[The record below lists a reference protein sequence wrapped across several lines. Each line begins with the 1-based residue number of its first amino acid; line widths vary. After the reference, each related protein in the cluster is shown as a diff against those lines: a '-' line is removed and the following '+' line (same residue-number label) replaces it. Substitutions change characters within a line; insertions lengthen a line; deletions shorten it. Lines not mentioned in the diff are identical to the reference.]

1 MTIPR
6 ATLDS
11 RASHACFKL
20 FLSMR
25 QITFLPTP
33 VRSIR
38 ISLHPALLYSITPQ
52 RHHFIPRSSLSS
64 LPSTLLNHFSNPL
77 VYSKLL
83 SFVDSLLFSIILLS
97 CQSISTYLLLFFII
111 PSFPQT
117 LLPRLP
123 RSFPSHL
130 SFLSLSTTSLF
141 PLLRGKK
148 QTGHN
153 DAKIQ

>member
-52 RHHFIPRSSLSS
+52 RHHFIPLSSLSV
-64 LPSTLLNHFSNPL
+64 NHFSNPL

-153 DAKIQ
+153 DARIQ